1 MASYKDVLSQS
12 HGWIH
17 ELARFEYRP
26 EFEPLLGNSS
36 QFNPDQLIEESA
48 IQFLTDL
55 RASMSEYARVFNS
68 YSENSSRFQDIKIY
82 SVAQSPADFII
93 YRNQLK
99 LVVSNP
105 AHGVIQFAFPNQF
118 REQMT
123 VDGQVTTTADHKVQT
138 AAAYGAQEITATVG
152 PFREIYWTYGEHKVT
167 PDPIAKFFFVEFVK
181 SSREQ
186 RRGKLSKQELL
197 EQIKTL
203 LNDERP

>member
-12 HGWIH
+12 QGWIH
-17 ELARFEYRP
+17 ELARIEFRP
-26 EFEPLLGNSS
+26 EFESLLGNHSS
-36 QFNPDQLIEESA
+36 FNPDQLIEESA
-48 IQFLTDL
+48 IQFLTDM
-55 RASMSEYARVFNS
+55 RSTMSEYARVFNS
-68 YSENSSRFQDIKIY
+68 YSENGSRFQDIKIY

-99 LVVSNP
+99 LVCSNP

-118 REQMT
+118 REQMI
-123 VDGQVTTTADHKVQT
+123 VDSQVTTTADTKAQS
-138 AAAYGAQEITATVG
+138 AAAYGVQEITATVG
-152 PFREIYWTYGEHKVT
+152 PFREVYWTYGEQKVT
-167 PDPIAKFFFVEFVK
+167 PEPIAKFFFVEFVK
-181 SSREQ
+181 NSREQ